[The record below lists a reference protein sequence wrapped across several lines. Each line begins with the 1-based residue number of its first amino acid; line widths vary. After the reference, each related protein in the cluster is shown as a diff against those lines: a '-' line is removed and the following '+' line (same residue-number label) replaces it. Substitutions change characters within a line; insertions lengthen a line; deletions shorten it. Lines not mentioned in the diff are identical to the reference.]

1 MKHLL
6 LTLLAIM
13 VCATSAVGQTVAPI
27 RLAIGESVEKPIVIR
42 NVESKV
48 VVEGM
53 LAETRLTMTFFNPN
67 GRRLAG
73 DLTFPLPEG
82 ATVSGYG
89 LDVNGVLVDGV
100 VVEKQ
105 KGREV
110 FETEMRRGVD
120 PGLIEKVKGN
130 SFQTRVYPIEANGTR
145 TVMVKYVSALVE
157 TGAESV
163 CILPLAFDG
172 KVEKFGLRVEV
183 ARGGVKPEIREGSLA
198 NFGFSS
204 WKSGFA
210 AETSL
215 ENVELA
221 QTLRIAIP
229 DAKAQRVLVEKS
241 PEGETHFCL
250 SEIVEPPADL
260 PAMKTPARVT
270 VLWDAS
276 GSRAKGDR
284 TAEFATIRAAFA
296 AWKDA
301 TVEVELVPFRNV
313 PGKAAKITVANGDA
327 APLIKAVEALEYDG
341 GTQLGALPPAEGAVP
356 DVYLMFTDGISNFGK
371 EEPGKF
377 GAPLFIFSGDAGAN
391 HALLGQLALQN
402 GGEYANLQ
410 QTKPEDAVK
419 GIGRPV
425 FLFLGAKATGADDL
439 VPQLQK
445 TARGRF
451 TAAGR
456 LTGGEAKITLEFGTA
471 GKVMKTVEFTVNA
484 ADAGEGDLLRRFW
497 AQKKLEDLE
506 AFPQKNEKEMIALGK
521 RYGIVTPQTSLIVLE
536 RPEQYIEHEIVPPAG
551 MPEWRKQ
558 YFEVMEKR
566 ASDLK
571 EAERG
576 KLEEILNLWQ
586 ARLEWYKTEF
596 AWKPQQKLRS
606 RNVPGGAAESEERL
620 RSPEPMPQSESVM
633 PSAPPPA
640 PARRMS
646 APGMVEEAS
655 AMDGFAGSAGAIGG
669 ESKKADIGGV
679 DDNQASRPVEPG
691 VAMKAWTPDTPYL
704 KRIKA
709 AGKGAEFAAYQKEK
723 AEFGSSPAFY
733 LDCSDFFYG
742 LKQDAIGLQVLSNLA
757 ELKLE
762 NPALMRILAHRL
774 SQRDLLDLSA
784 GIFEEVLKMRA
795 EEPQSYRDLGLVL
808 GRMGKY
814 ERAVSLLWDVVAKKR
829 WDGRFREIELMA
841 LEEMNNL
848 IAKAKAAGIT
858 TFKGVDSRFIHPME
872 LDLRIVMTWDADMTD
887 MDLWVNEPSGEK
899 AYYGYNRTG
908 IGGLVSCDFTQ
919 GYGPEEYLLK
929 KAMKGMYTIQTNFF
943 GSNAQTLSGA
953 VTLQVDV
960 FTNYGR
966 PNEKRRS
973 ITMRLTER
981 KETFTVGEVEF

>member
-1 MKHLL
+1 MKNLL
-6 LTLLAIM
+6 FALLMIA
-13 VCATSAVGQTVAPI
+13 ALVAPAAAQDVPPI
-27 RLAIGESVEKPIVIR
+27 RLVAGEGAEKPIIIR
-42 NVESKV
+42 AVESKV
-48 VVEGM
+48 VVQGM

-67 GRRLAG
+67 SRRLAG

-145 TVMVKYVSALVE
+145 TVMVKYVSSL
-157 TGAESV
+157 AEAGGESL

-172 KVEKFGLRVEV
+172 QVETFNLRVEV
-183 ARGGVKPEIREGSLA
+183 ARGSVKPEIRDGSLS
-198 NFGFSS
+198 NFSFDA
-204 WKSGFA
+204 WKNGFA
-210 AETSL
+210 AETTL
-215 ENVELA
+215 EKAALN
-221 QTLRIAIP
+221 QTLRIAVP

-241 PEGETHFCL
+241 PEGDTHFCL

-260 PAMKTPARVT
+260 PAMKLPSRVT
-270 VLWDAS
+270 ILWDAS

-284 TAEFATIRAAFA
+284 KAEFEVLRAAFA
-296 AWKDA
+296 AWKTA
-301 TVEVELVPFRNV
+301 PVEVVLIPFRNV
-313 PGKAAKITVANGDA
+313 PGKPETMTVSNGDVA
-327 APLIKAVEALEYDG
+327 TLLKAIEAVEYDG
-341 GTQLGALPPAEGAVP
+341 GTQLGALPPAGGSVP
-356 DVYLMFTDGISNFGK
+356 DVYLMFTDGISNFGR

-377 GAPLFIFSGDAGAN
+377 ATPLSIFSGDAGAN
-391 HALLGQLALQN
+391 HAFLGQLALQN
-402 GGEYANLQ
+402 GGEYVNLQ
-410 QTKPEDAVK
+410 RVKPEDAVK

-425 FLFLGAKATGADDL
+425 YMFLGAEGTGADDL

-445 TARGRF
+445 SARGRF
-451 TAAGR
+451 EVAGR
-456 LTGGEAKITLEFGTA
+456 LTGAEAKITLTFGTV
-471 GKVMKTVEFTVNA
+471 GKVMKTVEFDVKA
-484 ADAGEGDLLRRFW
+484 ADAGSGDLLRRFW

-506 AFPQKNEKEMIALGK
+506 AFPAKNEKEMIALGK
-521 RYGIVTPQTSLIVLE
+521 RYSIVTPQTSLIVLE
-536 RPEQYIEHEIVPPAG
+536 RPEQYIEHEIVPPAN
-551 MPEWRKQ
+551 MPEWRSQ
-558 YFEVMEKR
+558 YFNVMERR

-576 KLEEILNLWQ
+576 KLEEMLGLWNN
-586 ARLEWYKTEF
+586 RIDWYKTDF
-596 AWKPQQKLRS
+596 TWKPQDKLRMKETLGRGS
-606 RNVPGGAAESEERL
+606 AMESDGALREVSESAEERQ
-620 RSPEPMPQSESVM
+620 SMPM
-633 PSAPPPA
+633 PSAPPA
-640 PARRMS
+640 PGRAMS
-646 APGMVEEAS
+646 APS
-655 AMDGFAGSAGAIGG
+655 AEPESAQADSFAAGA
-669 ESKKADIGGV
+669 ESKAKKADASGV
-679 DDNQASRPVEPG
+679 DGNAARPVEPG

-709 AGKGAEFAAYQKEK
+709 RKGAEFAAYQKEK

-742 LKQDAIGLQVLSNLA
+742 LKQDAVGLQVLSNLA

-762 NPALMRILAHRL
+762 SPALMRILAHRL
-774 SQRDLLDLSA
+774 AQRDLLELSA

-808 GRMGKY
+808 GRMGTY

-829 WDGRFREIELMA
+829 WDGRFREIELIA

-848 IAKAKAAGIT
+848 IAKAKAAGIRE
-858 TFKGVDSRFIHPME
+858 FKGVDPRFIHPME
-872 LDLRIVMTWDADMTD
+872 LDVRIVMTWDADLTD

-899 AYYGYNRTG
+899 AYYGYNQTG

>member
-1 MKHLL
+1 MKRLL
-6 LTLLAIM
+6 LILLLLAG
-13 VCATSAVGQTVAPI
+13 CAIPAIAQEVPLI
-27 RLAIGESVEKPIVIR
+27 RLAIGEGIEKPILIR
-42 NVESKV
+42 SVEAKV

-89 LDVNGVLVDGV
+89 LDVNGMLVDGV

-145 TVMVKYVSALVE
+145 TVMVKYVSTLAE
-157 TGAESV
+157 TGGESLFV
-163 CILPLAFDG
+163 LPLAFDG
-172 KVEKFGLRVEV
+172 TIEKFHLRVEV
-183 ARGGVKPEIREGSLA
+183 VRGSVKPEIRAGSLA
-198 NFGFSS
+198 NFGFDS

-210 AETSL
+210 AETTLDQASL
-215 ENVELA
+215 S

-229 DAKAQRVLVEKS
+229 DAKTQRVLVEKS

-260 PAMKTPARVT
+260 PSMKQPARVAI
-270 VLWDAS
+270 LWDAS
-276 GSRAKGDR
+276 GSRAKSDHK
-284 TAEFATIRAAFA
+284 AEFELLRAAFA
-296 AWKDA
+296 AWNTA
-301 TVEVELVPFRNV
+301 PVTVELVPFRNE
-313 PGKAAKITVANGDA
+313 PGKVETLTIAGGDVKPLLAAI
-327 APLIKAVEALEYDG
+327 EALAYDG
-341 GTQLGALPPAEGAVP
+341 GTRLGALPPAGGAVP
-356 DVYLMFTDGISNFGK
+356 DVYLLFTDGVSNFGK
-371 EEPGKF
+371 DQPAKF
-377 GAPLFIFSGDAGAN
+377 AAPLYAFSGDAGAN
-391 HALLGQLALQN
+391 HAFLGQLALQN
-402 GGEYANLQ
+402 GGEYVNLQ
-410 QTKPEDAVK
+410 RVKPEEAVK

-425 FLFLGAKATGADDL
+425 YLFLGAEGTGGDDL
-439 VPQLQK
+439 VPQLQRS
-445 TARGRF
+445 ARGRF
-451 TAAGR
+451 EVAGR
-456 LTGGEAKITLEFGTA
+456 LTGPEAKITLKFGTV
-471 GKVMKTVEFTVNA
+471 GKVLKTVTFDVKQS
-484 ADAGEGDLLRRFW
+484 DAGAGDLLRRFW

-506 AFPQKNEKEMIALGK
+506 AFPQKNEKEMVALGK
-521 RYGIVTPQTSLIVLE
+521 QYGIVTPQTSLIVLE
-536 RPEQYIEHEIVPPAG
+536 RPEQYIEHEIVPPAS

-566 ASDLK
+566 VSDLK
-571 EAERG
+571 DAERG
-576 KLEEILNLWQ
+576 KLEEMLGLWKN
-586 ARLEWYKTEF
+586 RIEWYKTDF
-596 AWKPQQKLRS
+596 AWNPDALNRPKKSAAREQMMD
-606 RNVPGGAAESEERL
+606 VGGAPESDEGMARPMPSEAPGQM
-620 RSPEPMPQSESVM
+620 RSVSGAMSMPEPAPMAVSE
-633 PSAPPPA
+633 AT
-640 PARRMS
+640 
-646 APGMVEEAS
+646 VEEKTKA
-655 AMDGFAGSAGAIGG
+655 DVAGGG
-669 ESKKADIGGV
+669 ESPT
-679 DDNQASRPVEPG
+679 RPVEPG

-704 KRIKA
+704 KRIKRA
-709 AGKGAEFAAYQKEK
+709 KPGAEFAAYQKEK
-723 AEFGSSPAFY
+723 AEFGTSPAFY

-742 LKQDAIGLQVLSNLA
+742 LKNEALGLQVLSNLA

-774 SQRDLLDLSA
+774 AQRDLLELSA
-784 GIFEEVLKMRA
+784 GIFEEVLKMRP

-808 GRMGKY
+808 GRLGRF

-829 WDGRFREIELMA
+829 WDDRFREIELMA

-848 IAKAKAAGIT
+848 IAKAKAAGVT
-858 TFKGVDSRFIHPME
+858 EFKGVDARFITPME

-908 IGGLVSCDFTQ
+908 IGGLVSCDFTR

-929 KAMKGMYTIQTNFF
+929 KAMKGMYTVQTNFF

-960 FTNYGR
+960 FSNYGR

-973 ITMRLTER
+973 ITMRLTDR

>member
-1 MKHLL
+1 MKKLLIALL
-6 LTLLAIM
+6 LIAAW
-13 VCATSAVGQTVAPI
+13 VAPTVAQDVPPI
-27 RLAIGESVEKPIVIR
+27 RLVVGEGAEKPIVIR
-42 NVESKV
+42 AVESKV
-48 VVEGM
+48 VVQGM

-130 SFQTRVYPIEANGTR
+130 SFQTRVYPIEANGVR
-145 TVMVKYVSALVE
+145 TVMVKYVSSL
-157 TGAESV
+157 AEAGGESLY
-163 CILPLAFDG
+163 ILPLSFDG
-172 KVEKFGLRVEV
+172 QVEKFNLRVEV
-183 ARGGVKPEIREGSLA
+183 ARGSVKPEIRAGSLS
-198 NFGFSS
+198 NFSFET
-204 WKSGFA
+204 WKNGFA

-215 ENVELA
+215 EKAALS

-241 PEGETHFCL
+241 PEGDTHFCL
-250 SEIVEPPADL
+250 SETVEPPADL
-260 PAMKTPARVT
+260 PAMKLPSRVT
-270 VLWDAS
+270 ILWDAS

-284 TAEFATIRAAFA
+284 KAEFEVLRAAFA
-296 AWKDA
+296 AWKSA
-301 TVEVELVPFRNV
+301 PVEVELVPFRNV
-313 PGKAAKITVANGDA
+313 PGKPETMTVSNGDVA
-327 APLIKAVEALEYDG
+327 GLLKAIEAVEYDG
-341 GTQLGALPPAEGAVP
+341 GTQLGALPPSGDKLP
-356 DVYLMFTDGISNFGK
+356 DVYLMFTDGISNFGR

-377 GAPLFIFSGDAGAN
+377 AAPLYVFSGDAGAN
-391 HALLGQLALQN
+391 HAFLGQLALQN
-402 GGEYANLQ
+402 GGEYVNLQ
-410 QTKPEDAVK
+410 RVKPEEAVK

-425 FLFLGAKATGADDL
+425 YMFLGAEGAGADDL

-445 TARGRF
+445 SARGRF
-451 TAAGR
+451 EVAGR
-456 LTGGEAKITLEFGTA
+456 LTGGEAKIILKFGTV
-471 GKVMKTVEFTVNA
+471 GKVMKTVEFDVKA

-506 AFPQKNEKEMIALGK
+506 AFPAKNEKAMIALGK
-521 RYGIVTPQTSLIVLE
+521 RYSIVTPQTSLIVLE
-536 RPEQYIEHEIVPPAG
+536 RPEQYIEHEIVPPAN
-551 MPEWRKQ
+551 MAEWRKQ
-558 YFEVMEKR
+558 YFDVMERR
-566 ASDLK
+566 ASELK

-576 KLEEILNLWQ
+576 KLEEMLSLWNN
-586 ARLEWYKTEF
+586 RINWYKTDF
-596 AWKPQQKLRS
+596 AWTGQDKLRMKQS
-606 RNVPGGAAESEERL
+606 IGRADSLESGGVRREMSEASEERL
-620 RSPEPMPQSESVM
+620 SMPMPG
-633 PSAPPPA
+633 APPA
-640 PARRMS
+640 PSRAMS
-646 APGMVEEAS
+646 APS
-655 AMDGFAGSAGAIGG
+655 AEPDAAQSDSFAGGAGA
-669 ESKKADIGGV
+669 ESKKADASR
-679 DDNQASRPVEPG
+679 DDGNAARPVEPG

-709 AGKGAEFAAYQKEK
+709 AGKGSEFAAYQKEK

-774 SQRDLLDLSA
+774 AQRDLLELSA
-784 GIFEEVLKMRA
+784 GIFEEVLKMRP

-808 GRMGKY
+808 GRMGAY

-848 IAKAKAAGIT
+848 IAKAKAAGIKE
-858 TFKGVDSRFIHPME
+858 FKGVDPRFIHPMQ